1 MIILLNQGEYK
12 LVGSKGGSRLL
23 ILDDKDCYAWI
34 NANEIGE
41 ILVQTKN
48 KLIDSYILSRGKY
61 RIYRVTG
68 ENNLTD
74 LLHLELYIGE
84 GYWQGYLL
92 PTGLPSKEN
101 PKNKIIPTKEIITEA
116 SRLRLTR

>member
-1 MIILLNQGEYK
+1 ME
-12 LVGSKGGSRLL
+12 SKGVTRLL
-23 ILDDKDCYAWI
+23 ILDDEDCYAWV

-61 RIYRVTG
+61 RIYRVAG
-68 ENNLTD
+68 EDALTD

-92 PTGLPSKEN
+92 PTGLPTKEN
-101 PKNKIIPTKEIITEA
+101 PKNRIIPTKELITEA